1 MESQVRGGT
10 RWKRF
15 ALVMVP
21 SVAATAAIGVG
32 LAQGALAASFSV
44 SGVDFKVTAEKLDG
58 QNLLQYGSVA
68 TGKSLKGEDQN
79 HPVVVSGF
87 SHAGI
92 DKMCQSVVQPL
103 PLGLGYVTM
112 KLKAGGSE
120 QISAD
125 NIYLDVSDL
134 STDAKF
140 TNIDIGVAAGEGKSG
155 SMYPGQT
162 KIQPGADGKV
172 APGSQ
177 FGFAQRA
184 DHAELSNVEQRAW
197 ATTAGSF
204 KLPGLKLSLAVDKDP
219 KKNEC
224 GTWQHEW
231 EPQQ

>member
-44 SGVDFKVTAEKLDG
+44 SGVDFKVTAQKLDG

-68 TGKSLKGEDQN
+68 TGKSLDGKDQTN
-79 HPVVVSGF
+79 AVVVSGF
-87 SHAGI
+87 SKANI
-92 DKMCQSVVQPL
+92 DKMCQSVVQPM
-103 PLGLGYVTM
+103 PFGLGYVTM
-112 KLKAGGSE
+112 KLKAGGQQ
-120 QISAD
+120 QIQAD

-134 STDAKF
+134 ATDAQF
-140 TNIDIGVAAGEGKSG
+140 TNIDIGVAAGEGKRDKDG
-155 SMYPGQT
+155 NLVT
-162 KIQPGADGKV
+162 KIQPGADGKT
-172 APGSQ
+172 PGSSPY
-177 FGFAQRA
+177 GFAQRA
-184 DHAELSNVEQRAW
+184 DRAELSNVEQRAW

-224 GTWQHEW
+224 GTWQQEW
-231 EPQQ
+231 QQ

>member
-44 SGVDFKVTAEKLDG
+44 SGVDFKVTAEQLDG

-68 TGKSLKGEDQN
+68 TGKSLDGGDAN

-87 SHAGI
+87 SHADI
-92 DKMCQSVVQPL
+92 SKMCQSVVQPL
-103 PLGLGYVTM
+103 PMSLGYVTM
-112 KLKAGGSE
+112 KLKAGGGQE
-120 QISAD
+120 KIAAD

-134 STDAKF
+134 STDAQF
-140 TNIDIGVAAGEGKSG
+140 EHIDIGVAAGEGKTG
-155 SMYPGQT
+155 GKYPGSTQ
-162 KIQPGADGKV
+162 IQPGANGKIADG
-172 APGSQ
+172 AGL
-177 FGFAQRA
+177 GFAQRA
-184 DHAELSNVEQRAW
+184 DRALLNNVQQRAW

-224 GTWQHEW
+224 GTWQDEW
-231 EPQQ
+231 KQ